1 MLHILCLQG
10 ARGADD
16 GGAEEAL
23 PSFLIKI
30 TTGDA

>member
-16 GGAEEAL
+16 GGGGLA
-23 PSFLIKI
+23 FLIKI